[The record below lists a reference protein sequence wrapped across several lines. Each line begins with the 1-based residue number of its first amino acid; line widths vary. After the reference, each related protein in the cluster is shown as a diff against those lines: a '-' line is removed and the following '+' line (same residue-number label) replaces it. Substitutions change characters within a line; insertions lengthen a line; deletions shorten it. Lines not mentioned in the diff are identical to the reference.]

1 MFKDKEEELKRLEQ
15 LLLEEDPEEET
26 AEEPEEVWDEEPEEA
41 EEPEDAPTGSN
52 RGLVIAACLLVCHLG
67 GEFQETAQLFSKE
80 VENAPDNLEAILDG
94 AYTSPALADIG
105 LLDLL
110 LEDT

>member
-26 AEEPEEVWDEEPEEA
+26 AQEPEEVWDEEPTEESEEAWDEETEEAEELA

-52 RGLVIAACLLVCHLG
+52 RGLVIAACLLAVGIAAISFYLLIRYG
-67 GEFQETAQLFSKE
+67 GLFS
-80 VENAPDNLEAILDG
+80 
-94 AYTSPALADIG
+94 
-105 LLDLL
+105 
-110 LEDT
+110 